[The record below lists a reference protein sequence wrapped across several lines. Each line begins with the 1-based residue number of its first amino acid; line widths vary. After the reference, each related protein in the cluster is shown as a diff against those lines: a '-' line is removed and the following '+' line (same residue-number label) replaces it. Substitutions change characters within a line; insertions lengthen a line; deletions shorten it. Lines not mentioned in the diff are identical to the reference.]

1 MSADQEPATE
11 RKLTIVEQIVCA
23 LPIGL
28 IVVGGAIGGACG
40 GAAWVVNQKIM
51 RSNGSAPV
59 RYLLVALTF
68 VGAVVAYFAAI
79 FALALIFPDLFAR

>member
-1 MSADQEPATE
+1 MSADQGPATE

-28 IVVGGAIGGACG
+28 IAVGGAIGGACG

-51 RSNGSAPV
+51 RSNSSAPV